1 MGKFKVST
9 KPVAAPAPASAAEFV
24 AGAALV
30 QSQGK
35 ERPAKPVRVNFDL
48 TPEEHL
54 ALKNHATQQGRT
66 IAQVLRRLIATELSR

>member
-1 MGKFKVST
+1 MRGGGVG
-9 KPVAAPAPASAAEFV
+9 AAGGEAEFV